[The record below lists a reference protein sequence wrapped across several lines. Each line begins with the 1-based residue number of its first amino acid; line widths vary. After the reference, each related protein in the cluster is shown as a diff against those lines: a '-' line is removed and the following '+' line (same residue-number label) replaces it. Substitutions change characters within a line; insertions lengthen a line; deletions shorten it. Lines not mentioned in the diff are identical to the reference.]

1 MSMMYDVSFC
11 NLHEDTVGEA
21 YLSSKQGT
29 RSSIPLSVLVSSF
42 SKRKGQRR
50 AVTSTRSGSRH
61 GLARRVQRSEED
73 FQEKTENLRQQLDLQ
88 PSKWENCVT
97 SHAIKAVRRRRS
109 MCRTAGHSLD
119 IFSDMERTNTK
130 IFSV

>member
-1 MSMMYDVSFC
+1 MMYDVSFC

-29 RSSIPLSVLVSSF
+29 RPSTRLSVLVYSF
-42 SKRKGQRR
+42 SKRIGQRR
-50 AVTSTRSGSRH
+50 AVTSTRFRSRH

-73 FQEKTENLRQQLDLQ
+73 FQEKTEKPRKQPDLQ

-109 MCRTAGHSLD
+109 MCWTAGHSLD
-119 IFSDMERTNTK
+119 MLNDKERKNTK